1 VTRASGREGSSAAA
15 AGAAVA
21 TPAPTRRRNRPLS
34 TPAVTVDGV
43 LLAAEV
49 RLTAAVW
56 VMLMELPLYC
66 VVVT

>member
-1 VTRASGREGSSAAA
+1 VTRASGREGSSTAA
-15 AGAAVA
+15 AGGAKA
-21 TPAPTRRRNRPLS
+21 TPTPTRRRNRPLS

-43 LLAAEV
+43 LLAVED

-56 VMLMELPLYC
+56 VMLMELPLNC